1 MTDDIFFLKTAPETT
16 TGSLLP
22 PYQSTN
28 VDDDLLTSDI
38 EQADIEP
45 AVPRLNG
52 TSSISEYFSSGKKNA
67 MQIIFHTLLTLFNF
81 IVGNFSPI
89 PSSSQNDFTI
99 NSYHV
104 HIETIRPL
112 TQVC

>member
-52 TSSISEYFSSGKKNA
+52 TSSSGKKNA